1 MDKEKVL
8 KLAQLARV
16 GIDEKEAETLS
27 NEFEAILNY
36 VGQVKKISGDVVLGE
51 AGQTREMFPHRN
63 SLRDDI
69 DAHESGIYTEKILK
83 NTPSSDGKYVV
94 VKKIL

>member
-16 GIDEKEAETLS
+16 GIDDDEAETLS
-27 NEFEAILNY
+27 GEFEAILNY
-36 VGQVKKISGDVVLGE
+36 VGQVKEISGDVVLGE
-51 AGQTREMFPHRN
+51 DGQAPEMFPHRN
-63 SLRDDI
+63 ALREDGE
-69 DAHESGIYTEKILK
+69 AHESGIYTETILK
-83 NTPSSDGKYVV
+83 NAPQADHEYIK